1 MTVKE
6 SCTTTTTDLQQ
17 EEDLLKE
24 LGLDPSLLLNLSEAD
39 RYAAISAAPAAKR
52 AEERAEAQQ
61 EQKK

>member
-1 MTVKE
+1 
-6 SCTTTTTDLQQ
+6 
-17 EEDLLKE
+17 
-24 LGLDPSLLLNLSEAD
+24 LLLNPSEAD